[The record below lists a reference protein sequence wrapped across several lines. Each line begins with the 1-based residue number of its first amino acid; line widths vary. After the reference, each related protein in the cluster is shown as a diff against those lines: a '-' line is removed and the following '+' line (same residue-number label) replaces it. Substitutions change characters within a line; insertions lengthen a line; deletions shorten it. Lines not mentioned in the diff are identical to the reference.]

1 MLNFI
6 IELVGFCFPRLLG
19 LFLARD
25 QILVGRSRAVGH
37 NHVKE
42 GFRQSILRML
52 LIYPRSK
59 SLDYKLIVSQVF
71 LDMKYYYKG

>member
-25 QILVGRSRAVGH
+25 QILVGRSSAVGH
-37 NHVKE
+37 NHVK

-59 SLDYKLIVSQVF
+59 SLGYKLIVSQVF